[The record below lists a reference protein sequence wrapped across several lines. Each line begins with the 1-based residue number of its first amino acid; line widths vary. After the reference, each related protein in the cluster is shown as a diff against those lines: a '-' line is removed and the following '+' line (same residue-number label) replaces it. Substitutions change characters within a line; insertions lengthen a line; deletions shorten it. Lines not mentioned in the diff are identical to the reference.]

1 MRKILSIALFIIAV
15 NIGFAQNSAKII
27 GKWAYTDL
35 HDKANLEEMDKE
47 MAIML
52 FKDLILNFRADNSM
66 SIAMRKTPDE
76 ATYSFDTNND
86 NMIIAESSGKKPMS
100 IMIIKLTDDEL
111 ILKLGQLAAM
121 VLKKVSND
129 PDLATLQP
137 ATITATLKQIS
148 GKWFVI
154 GIGDKKI
161 SDLGAEIMNDS
172 YVQFNQDGK
181 YSAKVLSI
189 KQNGT
194 WEFGKGN
201 STIIVETEDG
211 RGIWSV
217 YAISDNELIMQ
228 NDTSAKRMIF
238 SRKP

>member
-1 MRKILSIALFIIAV
+1 MKKILSIVFFIVAV
-15 NIGFAQNSAKII
+15 NIGCAQNSTKII
-27 GKWAYTDL
+27 GKWTYSDL

-47 MAIML
+47 MATML
-52 FKDLILNFRADNSM
+52 FKDLILNFRTDNSM
-66 SIAMRKTPDE
+66 SIAMRKAPDE
-76 ATYSFDTNND
+76 ATYSFDPTND
-86 NMIIAESSGKKPMS
+86 NVIIAESAGKKPMTIS
-100 IMIIKLTDDEL
+100 IIKLTDDEL
-111 ILKLGQLAAM
+111 ILKLGEIAPM
-121 VLKKVSND
+121 ILKKVSNE

-137 ATITATLKQIS
+137 ATIPATSKQIS

-154 GIGDKKI
+154 GIGDKKM
-161 SDLGAEIMNDS
+161 SDLGAEIMKDS
-172 YVQFNQDGK
+172 YVQFAPDGK

-189 KQNGT
+189 KQTGT
-194 WEFGKGN
+194 WEFGQGN